1 MRERSPIR
9 SGLGCARSGLRRAA
23 AAWRAGTRAL
33 SPARSGT
40 SALLWMP
47 ALVGMPALWALQGR
61 DKDPVEVGL
70 VIAFLVLS
78 LALHEVAHG
87 WVALLRGDPTARDL
101 GRLSLNPIVHIDP
114 IWTLVVPLVTYW
126 TSGFI
131 FGGARP
137 VPVNYFRLRH
147 PLRDMALV
155 AIAGPATNLLLGL
168 LFMVAWKAAVF
179 AGPYEATQLLPRVL
193 YQVAFFNVLLAVF
206 NLIPIPPLD
215 GSRVMAWLLPPGLRT
230 TYVGLEQIGMVIIVG
245 LVLFVRPFKLF
256 LFTGIDA
263 TWNLLNTLSGGVW

>member
-1 MRERSPIR
+1 MRERFPIR
-9 SGLGCARSGLRRAA
+9 TRLGRALVRWSAPSSRVGPYALGLGAF
-23 AAWRAGTRAL
+23 
-33 SPARSGT
+33 
-40 SALLWMP
+40 ALL
-47 ALVGMPALWALQGR
+47 QGVQR
-61 DKDPVEVGL
+61 DPVETGL

-87 WVALLRGDPTARDL
+87 WVALQRGDTTARDL

-137 VPVNYFRLRH
+137 VPVNYYRLKH

-155 AIAGPATNLLLGL
+155 AIAGPLTNLLLGVFFL
-168 LFMVAWKAAVF
+168 VSWKAAVF
-179 AGPYEATQLLPRVL
+179 TGHYQATQLLPRVL
-193 YQVAFFNVLLAVF
+193 QSVAFFNVLLAVF

-215 GSRVMAWLLPPGLRT
+215 GSRVMAWLLPPGLRG

-245 LVLFVRPFKLF
+245 LVLFVHPFKVFLWSGIQATWDF
-256 LFTGIDA
+256 LFALT
-263 TWNLLNTLSGGVW
+263 GGVW